1 MATRNTF
8 LSSPFDN
15 LSAEGQASVLPGQ
28 QQALPPLDLPK
39 MEQPKLEQ
47 PDTRQPAASGSLMP
61 PPAVRPIFEAAAREF
76 DVPVNV
82 LMALGHQESRYN
94 PQAIGPETQWGRAR
108 GMMQYLDDTAKG
120 LGINPFDPAQA
131 VPAAARQIR
140 ERLDKGYSMEDAVK
154 EHFAGPNRKLWGKKT
169 DAYGREVMEKVGK
182 IGEALGTEQPTSDQ
196 KALQAQLDQEEP
208 GRYRVVTPELN
219 TQLMRGIENRDADM
233 IYAMGLPKDDLDTM
247 GKAQPVGLGGTLLES
262 LKSGVVNAGAGIA
275 YAPEAVLKSVEGAL
289 DGLDRVG
296 RKLGLPEW
304 MLERKY
310 LGPQD
315 IVAPLIRGKDFGSYH
330 MAGTSDIA
338 RMVQKAGKA
347 IESPKHAEAI
357 KTVALTADAAMKQAV
372 DTGDFTG
379 VVNVLS
385 DPQSWAVAFG
395 QAAPSL
401 AIAMVGGMPA
411 MAAMEGG
418 GALSDIKEF
427 ETKNGKVGDL
437 EAANAIIQTTVVNT
451 LLEKLG
457 LDAMLGKLPGP
468 VRQRL
473 LGAATEGIKGRLLR
487 GAAGATV
494 GTLGESGT
502 EMLQTVNENS
512 AKRNY
517 NQQQDLTEGVLISGM
532 GGAGMGGPVGAVSG
546 LASSPEAPIAQQP
559 APAAPQAAAP
569 KPAPVGPQA
578 AAPAASAAPV
588 KPAGP
593 LTAAVEKAAEPEQ
606 RVTVTAPEGQITGF
620 VESYQEDGQGGFA
633 ARVLGDDGQ
642 VYQFTS
648 ADHVTITP
656 EAPKAGPLTSAVE
669 AVAATQPEPVEA
681 PAVEAAAPLEAA
693 PAEAPVETA
702 APEQMAQPAPA
713 LEAMGEGAGYAKPTQ
728 AAVEAPAET
737 AQQPKALAD
746 MTEPELRER
755 MKYIA
760 GQAKLNGG
768 WNKDLTASR
777 KEVEREI
784 NGRAKPVEQVEA
796 PKAEQSVKESLTPEP
811 VAQAAPAQEAAEKVD
826 GTLTDK
832 GKTEPAAAP
841 DKDPHAGKWFG
852 SREKAD
858 AYVAKRKIGDTHEIV
873 QTGKV
878 RFEVKPK
885 AAAQEQPVQRA
896 KNGYAEVKLN
906 GTKHFVTP
914 YDDTFVIRDAAGVR
928 VFDENRKPLTF
939 STEAEA
945 IQYATANAK
954 LKEQPNVADQRPQQ
968 QSAGT
973 EAVGQE
979 ADAGQAAPA
988 AVQPDAAAQEVTA
1001 FKEGDRVQ
1009 SGRKRGSVEKL
1020 FKDGDEAMVIWDGK
1034 SRPEP
1039 VLLSKIKPEI
1049 VGQPDAAQ
1057 EEVRTEPT
1065 YKKRGEIAD
1074 VGDKVKVSSS
1084 RIVKVERIE
1093 VLNEADAGQA
1103 PAAAVQHVAGPAEE
1117 VTAEQGEAPAYTKRV
1132 FRGSG
1137 RKDKG
1142 SVYNGGSTPILGSA
1156 TYYALDEKTAS
1167 KYGPNIEARDVSLRN
1182 PLVIDSDQ
1190 KWRSLTREAGWEFPN
1205 PQGRAEEETQ
1215 RNVEALQQIV
1225 RDRGHDGVVIDFDP
1239 NYKYDELPDGRGIK
1253 TLRNVFGDPQVVVF
1267 DGATAEAKK
1276 TEPQQAAA
1284 PVEAAAPTD
1293 KLAKKAQA
1301 MREKADRIEA
1311 AGGDAQIVES
1321 LRNQAERD
1329 APTQAPADDKPA
1341 LYQELRTKLGALS
1354 ERAGNIPGAGRL
1366 AGQIGGFTVGMRDT
1380 DRNLTRAWVDE
1391 VVSGY
1396 EKSVSKLE
1404 KSQPKPVSVTKAGAG
1419 ATAIVIDPGAASAA
1433 APQAEA
1439 DPFAGNKLFTS
1450 DRVAAARER
1459 LKKKLSGSQLNSGI
1473 DPELLMDGIIIA
1485 GGHIESG
1492 TRAFAAYAKAMI
1504 EDIGEEVKPYLLSFY
1519 EAARNY
1525 PGLDTEGMTPV
1536 DQAKAEFDKLIQ
1548 PADLEKAQEAI
1559 GEITPKPAKRTK
1571 KTGAKTDMTLTQDWG
1586 VEQIDGYGDTYDRET
1601 GNDVKDAFLKEAK
1614 SYLNTVAGILA
1625 EQGFAPDTDAKGR
1638 PQKAVLVNEGGVA
1651 TSGYVTLTLAGPNGI
1666 GIYAHIGGT
1675 SLRGVV
1681 PTSQSGVSVMMR
1693 VTQEGDRLGNKD
1705 RNRWMPVDL
1714 SAADLANSML
1724 KAVSEFKPTG
1734 KQDAATLQS
1743 QAVPA
1748 RNPGADQ
1755 GNAAAG
1761 DGNRQPV
1768 DAGLAAGDQGAAEVG
1783 PVPGSAEG
1791 AGAAGAR
1798 GTEPAGQQPSG
1809 PARDRAGVRPEPE
1822 PTDFVIDAE
1831 DIGKGGL
1838 TKKYRD
1844 NVAAIRILKAMEAEG
1859 RVATPEERKQ
1869 LAKYVGWGA
1878 MKGPFDPENKQWA
1891 KQHAELKE
1899 LLTDAEFRAAR
1910 KSTLDAHFTSPV
1922 AVGAMNDALARLGY
1936 KGGRMLEPSVG
1947 IGNFYGLMPAAV
1959 RNASQLYG
1967 VELDSLT
1974 SRMVAALYPKAKI
1987 AKATGF
1993 EDFQI
1998 PAQFFDLVQG
2008 NPPFGNQPLVDTERS
2023 PYSGFSIHNYFLA
2036 KGIDKLRPGGIMQ
2049 VVVSHNF
2056 LDAQDNRARKWISE
2070 RASLIGAVRLPNTAF
2085 QENAGTQVVTDI
2097 LIFQKHDANG
2107 VGRPD
2112 IVDGWVDVAE
2122 QVNTNPKTGESV
2134 THKVSPVFVQKP
2146 SLVLGKPSAGG
2157 TMYSAN
2163 EYTVDATGDIKPMLD
2178 AWVQTLPENVYRPIE
2193 RKAEAETDMAV
2204 PDGVKVGS
2212 YYVDAAGEIMQR
2224 GDDLMGNKT
2233 AQPWVAPNAKAAE
2246 RMKGMIGLRE
2256 TLRTQ
2261 MRLERSPDATE
2272 PEIEANR
2279 ATLNKLYDDFLKK
2292 NGHLNSQTNRRL
2304 FLDDTEAQLVQA
2316 LEFDYDKGISKAV
2329 AEKEGIDPREPN
2341 AVKAD
2346 IFNRRVAFPPQDF
2359 LTVTTPKDALLA
2371 SLNYRGKVDT
2381 SYMEEVYGKPSA
2393 KIIEE
2398 LGDVVFDDPQA
2409 GIVTADEYLSGDV
2422 KTKLAEAKAAGEKY
2436 RRNVEALE
2444 KVIPADKKPSEI
2456 AVSIGAA
2463 FVPAEVYQQF
2473 VTHISGGNATAAYIK
2488 ATGQWLLAYTG
2499 QTDPALNTGKFG
2511 TDQLSA
2517 QELFQLSMLGR
2528 GAVGKKTVRNADGST
2543 TTILLEKETEAAR
2556 EKQNAIKAEWQSW
2569 LWSDPARADQIAS
2582 IYNDKMNRIVER
2594 KYDGSHLSFPGM
2606 NPAISLLEH
2615 QKNGVWRGLQSYQVL
2630 YDHVVGAGKTFEMAT
2645 LAMEMRRLGIA
2656 RKPLFVV
2663 PNHLTL
2669 QWRSEFTRLYPG
2681 SNILAATP
2689 DDFAKGNR
2697 ERLFSKIVTG
2707 DWDAVVVGHSSLK
2720 KIGLPEETEKAV
2732 LQEQIDEV
2740 SAAVEEMKRARGDRN
2755 IIRDMEGIRARL
2767 EAKMKDK
2774 LAAIGKRDKVV
2785 TFDELGID
2793 AMFIDEMHEF
2803 KNLSYNSTMD
2813 RNPGMGNPAG
2823 SAKAFDLFV
2832 KTRWLFDTFGEK
2844 TPYITATGTPVSNS
2858 LVEMYNM
2865 QRYMQYPTLKK
2876 QGLHVFDAWAK
2887 QFGSVENVYE
2897 VAPSG
2902 SGYRQSTR
2910 FAKFTNL
2917 PGLMGLYNSF
2927 ADTITLDDLKA
2938 QEEAQGK
2945 RFPVPKLVGGKP
2957 QIVVAKR
2964 SPAVSNLMGVP
2975 MAQTNEDGS
2984 IAFKLNLSQ
2993 GDEPDI
2999 HKAPESDKWWAK
3011 GDRPGQ
3017 AEALYFG
3024 EFDTEQDARMKLVE
3038 MALTPEVSVDPNSIL
3053 GRFGRLREL
3062 TKETKGKVNALSL
3075 TGEANK
3081 AGLDYRLID
3090 PAAPDF
3096 EGSKINLAVDN
3107 MVRVYKQWNA
3117 DKGTQLVF
3125 CDLSIPLSAR
3135 ASYSSKARRLYVRD
3149 EAGAIDMKRGT
3160 MHTAEGQESLPY
3172 FVVQR
3177 GEKELKRFDVYDA
3190 ASGAKIGGDFR
3201 TKQDA
3206 LDQSNALLADEA
3218 KRQRWIDRR
3227 ESVGEISQE
3236 AIDEYNNEND
3246 IEADGIEAFTR
3257 EDIAGVSGAA
3267 KFSVYDDIKAK
3278 LIAKGIPEREIA
3290 FIHDY
3295 GTPTAKDKLFK
3306 AVNAGE
3312 IRFLLGSTPKM
3323 GAGTNVQKRLVGLHH
3338 IDAPWRPS
3346 DLEQREGRII
3356 RRGNELYN
3364 RDPEGFEV
3372 FIGRYATEQTYDTR
3386 RWQILEHKAR
3396 GIEQLRNFDGSI
3408 NEIDDIEGEA
3418 ANAAD
3423 MKAAASGDPLILEE
3437 TRLKNDVRRLEQLQA
3452 AHADDVVAM
3461 NRKAKSSEEYAK
3473 KTGPQLLAGV
3483 KSLNDQVKKHKLDK
3497 DGFTPITIDNQ
3508 TFDTKES
3515 AQQEIAMAVSLVR
3528 TNKLGGVT
3536 IVYRG
3541 VPFEVKPVSSFIIVA
3556 KSPTGEIGSWASTE
3570 PFSTSGFVQ
3579 RMKNYVD
3586 RLPAQIESIQ
3596 ASIDKSAK
3604 DAVALRE
3611 EAKKPFGQAAD
3622 LQAAREAYKVVQ
3634 RALLAKGP
3642 AVPESQKAAVAKGI
3656 EAQKARLE
3664 TMGYGE
3670 QLREFFAGQDGPKFL
3685 RATRRSTGVPK
3696 ADAAAVVKAIA
3707 ARWDNAPGLVVV
3719 ESMQDPAI
3727 PQAVRLADQR
3737 QRQGGAKGEPKGF
3750 WYDGSAYIVSGA
3762 HDNNTD
3768 VIRTLFHE
3776 VLGHRGLRGT
3786 FGKGLDPILSQ
3797 IIQARRPDV
3806 AKKAKQYGLNMANP
3820 KEALEAAEE
3829 VLADMAQEKPEL
3841 GFVKRTIAA
3850 IRTWLRKNVPALKD
3864 MRLTDDEIT
3873 RSYILPARAYVERG
3887 ARAGRSMVAGKAMFS
3902 RSQDQTMTDAFRRW
3916 FGDSKV
3922 VDADGRPLVVYR
3934 GGPDTDWRTNRPIT
3948 EFRSS
3953 NGPWAGFFSSLP
3965 EVGSRFASAF
3975 RNGVVT
3981 PVYINISKPL
3991 EVNAGGRKA
4000 REFQIDASAIG
4011 KADSTI
4017 RDQLL
4022 SGEYDGLILRNTA
4035 DEGDVFVP
4043 LRPEQIKS
4051 AVGNNGDFDP
4061 TNPDIRFSREEAD
4074 KLIDDASSALEES
4087 GPVAKADYIGRV
4099 VGDIGLGAKLIVHP
4113 RTVAAVHPEFT
4124 PVYRTAISQMET
4136 RDEIISELGRGVK
4149 PYDMLDQAGKESVN
4163 KALEL
4168 GRLTSNVYSPDDLKK
4183 GVTNTGTRKV
4193 VVIGDDGK
4201 PKTATVPVTSLLTQP
4216 GEVIKLTDDEIQ
4228 AYQGL
4233 RATFDRA
4240 LDLMRDQTLDE
4251 LGFPEL
4257 MGKPNA
4263 AKAIRDLIT
4272 EDMPADQAEKLAN
4285 IAKFVA
4291 EIEQAK
4297 RAGYVPFAR
4306 YGDYVVTVK
4315 EKTVNLDYQDDGA
4328 GSLTITNAPDSMAED
4343 LLGLGAEQVAG
4354 GWKVKAS
4361 KKNEVERL
4369 TERTV
4374 YSAKVETGL
4383 KDFMASRKAKT
4394 VEDIPAVREAIEKAR
4409 AEYVGD
4415 DPARRIVAFKA
4426 REKKADQPVRL
4437 SDVDALAEIASIDNE
4452 TWDAVRDKLADA
4464 IKSKGFR
4471 KHFFHSDNVPGYTGD
4486 FERSIADYV
4495 IGIAGYLS
4503 RRQHMKRWDNS
4514 VTAIT
4519 EKSKLFEYA
4528 SKYRQYV
4535 NDPQEELAMVR
4546 QIGFFSY
4553 IAGVMASA
4561 FANLTQV
4568 PMLTVP
4574 TLSQV
4579 APTAL
4584 VMKEIGR
4591 AYKDA
4596 LAMMGQPSRVGLD
4609 MFDPA
4614 KAPADVRDVLMEA
4627 WDEGSFV
4634 PLETFDLMMTARQRN
4649 VGARKGV
4656 KAFNTA
4662 TQVVSVGFTFAER
4675 LNRLVTFI
4683 AAARM
4688 ADKPAVKANA
4698 ARVLAGDAL
4707 ARQTTLGRNWN
4718 AKNFA
4723 EWVVDESQYRMG
4735 KANRPTMMRGVGS
4748 ALMQFKGFMIQT
4760 FEAWYRMAALHGRD
4774 GQMAALAS
4782 LASVVAIGGLWGLP
4796 GADDLRKLIEAAYKQ
4811 ITGMDLDMKTELRA
4825 WVAKTSGS
4833 NALSQMVTK
4842 GASYPLG
4849 VDLTRVGFGSV
4860 VPDSPLAAAGIP
4872 FDMLIGRPKRAFE
4885 KASTEDYMGAAAEFT
4900 PNFMKN
4906 MLVAGS
4912 WRLDGVRDKQ
4922 GNLILTPDE
4931 LRGTDIGM
4939 KAIGFQPSIV
4949 ADVRDYEYAQRRQ
4962 ETAVDGL
4969 KRSYTNKIAKLIGQ
4983 MERTED
4989 EAKLK
4994 ELDARLGEVYDDIAE
5009 HNATAKPE
5017 EIIQISPR
5025 AIRNRVARELDGV
5038 KATWGR
5044 ERKAARGAA
5053 DEMRA
5058 VFDLEQDE

>member
-8 LSSPFDN
+8 LSSPFEN
-15 LSAEGQASVLPGQ
+15 LSPDGQASVLPGQ
-28 QQALPPLDLPK
+28 KQALPPLELPK
-39 MEQPKLEQ
+39 VEQPKLEQ
-47 PDTRQPAASGSLMP
+47 PDTRQPAASGNLMP

-131 VPAAARQIR
+131 IPAAARQIR

-154 EHFAGPNRKLWGKKT
+154 EHFAGPSRKLWGKKT

-182 IGEALGTEQPTSDQ
+182 LGEALGSEQPASDP

-219 TQLMRGIENRDADM
+219 TQLMRGIENRDADV
-233 IYAMGLPKDDLDTM
+233 IAVMGLGQKAEAPKEEASGFLDRSGEALARGMANTVQSLSTARFALGAGGDSNELAQSLASKFEAESKRKKTTGEQEIDAAFNRVTEAKGAWNTTVEGLKAIGAAASNPKD
-247 GKAQPVGLGGTLLES
+247 
-262 LKSGVVNAGAGIA
+262 
-275 YAPEAVLKSVEGAL
+275 
-289 DGLDRVG
+289 
-296 RKLGLPEW
+296 
-304 MLERKY
+304 
-310 LGPQD
+310 
-315 IVAPLIRGKDFGSYH
+315 
-330 MAGTSDIA
+330 
-338 RMVQKAGKA
+338 
-347 IESPKHAEAI
+347 
-357 KTVALTADAAMKQAV
+357 
-372 DTGDFTG
+372 
-379 VVNVLS
+379 
-385 DPQSWAVAFG
+385 
-395 QAAPSL
+395 L
-401 AIAMVGGMPA
+401 AIGV
-411 MAAMEGG
+411 
-418 GALSDIKEF
+418 
-427 ETKNGKVGDL
+427 L
-437 EAANAIIQTTVVNT
+437 EQAPN
-451 LLEKLG
+451 
-457 LDAMLGKLPGP
+457 MLPT
-468 VRQRL
+468 
-473 LGAATEGIKGRLLR
+473 LGA
-487 GAAGATV
+487 GAAGAGAGAGVGAGAGALLGGVGAIPGAVTGAIWGSRAGMVAGTTATELGAEVEQIVLERLTADKKAPTAANIKTLLDDTTFQSEARERGLKKGLTVAAVDQLFFGLTGKVAGKAAAASTV
-494 GTLGESGT
+494 GRKAALGAGAVGLDATGEVVGEAAS
-502 EMLQTVNENS
+502 
-512 AKRNY
+512 
-517 NQQQDLTEGVLISGM
+517 QQVARGEVDAGDALREGVYGLGQSVVEPAISGAAR
-532 GGAGMGGPVGAVSG
+532 GAKA
-546 LASSPEAPIAQQP
+546 ASDAMRPLQQPEAPAE
-559 APAAPQAAAP
+559 PAAPQAAEPPTA
-569 KPAPVGPQA
+569 PAPAPQA
-578 AAPAASAAPV
+578 AALAAPATPA
-588 KPAGP
+588 KPSGP
-593 LTAAVEKAAEPEQ
+593 LTAAVEKTVEPTEQ

-620 VESYQEDGQGGFA
+620 VESYQDDGQGGFA

-642 VYQFTS
+642 VYTFTS
-648 ADHVTITP
+648 ADQVTITP
-656 EAPKAGPLTSAVE
+656 EAPKAGPLTAAVE
-669 AVAATQPEPVEA
+669 AVAATQPEPAASTEAPAAPVAAAPVVDAAPVEA
-681 PAVEAAAPLEAA
+681 PAVEAAAPVKA
-693 PAEAPVETA
+693 APVEA
-702 APEQMAQPAPA
+702 SAPDTQPAPTVGTM
-713 LEAMGEGAGYAKPTQ
+713 EEGDGYAQPTQ
-728 AAVEAPAET
+728 VAPEAPAE
-737 AQQPKALAD
+737 QPKALAD
-746 MTEPELRER
+746 MSEPELRER

-768 WNKDLTASR
+768 WNKALTAAR
-777 KEVEREI
+777 KEIEREI
-784 NGRAKPVEQVEA
+784 NGLAKPVEQAAVQPAPAVEDGDTVRV
-796 PKAEQSVKESLTPEP
+796 AEGLGSDIDGQDAKVVAVRGDVASVEVGGERFDDVPMAELTKQQAADGSLTDEGAKPTRDE
-811 VAQAAPAQEAAEKVD
+811 
-826 GTLTDK
+826 
-832 GKTEPAAAP
+832 
-841 DKDPHAGKWFG
+841 HAGKWFG
-852 SREKAD
+852 STEKAA
-858 AYVAKRKIGDTHEIV
+858 AYIAKRKIGDTHEIV

-878 RFEVKPK
+878 RFEVKPNAVKSSAQQAQKSATDTPSEATAAK
-885 AAAQEQPVQRA
+885 APPKYRNTRGTGVRLHGTSQPLPEGGPTNDGVYSGSVQ
-896 KNGYAEVKLN
+896 NIYGQGFY
-906 GTKHFVTP
+906 TT
-914 YDDTFVIRDAAGVR
+914 DAADIAAGYTRKGRGGNPTVYEIKEKSDLR
-928 VFDENRKPLTF
+928 LYDMDQAMDGDTVEIAKEVFGDLYREENAETGDKITTLAELFDEAR
-939 STEAEA
+939 AESRQEG
-945 IQYATANAK
+945 ISSDEVQGMFDSMRYRLEERGYRGFTHVGGKNTGNAAHNVK
-954 LKEQPNVADQRPQQ
+954 IYWNPEDDLIVTKGSLDRYIETKEQPNVADQRPQQ

-979 ADAGQAAPA
+979 ADAGQASA
-988 AVQPDAAAQEVTA
+988 ATVQPVAVPQEVA
-1001 FKEGDRVQ
+1001 GNRAAWWNKELTGAGRRAVLEAAGVSRPDRVQ
-1009 SGRKRGSVEKL
+1009 WERL
-1020 FKDGDEAMVIWDGK
+1020 
-1034 SRPEP
+1034 
-1039 VLLSKIKPEI
+1039 
-1049 VGQPDAAQ
+1049 DAATQ
-1057 EEVRTEPT
+1057 ESLWQNRASAEQAAQLEATEV
-1065 YKKRGEIAD
+1065 
-1074 VGDKVKVSSS
+1074 
-1084 RIVKVERIE
+1084 
-1093 VLNEADAGQA
+1093 A
-1103 PAAAVQHVAGPAEE
+1103 PA
-1117 VTAEQGEAPAYTKRV
+1117 
-1132 FRGSG
+1132 
-1137 RKDKG
+1137 D
-1142 SVYNGGSTPILGSA
+1142 
-1156 TYYALDEKTAS
+1156 
-1167 KYGPNIEARDVSLRN
+1167 
-1182 PLVIDSDQ
+1182 
-1190 KWRSLTREAGWEFPN
+1190 
-1205 PQGRAEEETQ
+1205 
-1215 RNVEALQQIV
+1215 
-1225 RDRGHDGVVIDFDP
+1225 
-1239 NYKYDELPDGRGIK
+1239 
-1253 TLRNVFGDPQVVVF
+1253 
-1267 DGATAEAKK
+1267 
-1276 TEPQQAAA
+1276 
-1284 PVEAAAPTD
+1284 APTD

-1396 EKSVSKLE
+1396 EKSVAKLE
-1404 KSQPKPVSVTKAGAG
+1404 KSQPKPVSVNKAGAG
-1419 ATAIVIDPGAASAA
+1419 ATAIVIDPGTMSAA

-1439 DPFAGNKLFTS
+1439 KPDPFAGNKLFTS

-1459 LKKKLSGSQLNSGI
+1459 LKKKLSGSQFNSGI

-1492 TRAFAAYAKAMI
+1492 TRAFAAYAKAMV
-1504 EDIGEEVKPYLLSFY
+1504 DDLGDGVKPYLLSFY

-1525 PGLDTEGMTPV
+1525 PGLETEGMTPV
-1536 DQAKAEFDKLIQ
+1536 DQAKAEFDKLMQ

-1559 GEITPKPAKRTK
+1559 GEIAQKPAKRTK
-1571 KTGAKTDMTLTQDWG
+1571 KTGAKADMTLTQDWG
-1586 VEQIDGYGDTYDRET
+1586 VEHIDGYGDTYDRET

-1614 SYLNTVAGILA
+1614 TYLNTVAGILA
-1625 EQGFAPDTDAKGR
+1625 EHGFAPDTDAKGR
-1638 PQKAVLVNEGGVA
+1638 PQKAVSVNESGVA
-1651 TSGYVTLTLAGPNGI
+1651 TSGYLTLTLAGPNGI
-1666 GIYAHIGGT
+1666 GIYANIGGT

-1693 VTQEGDRLGNKD
+1693 VTQEGDRLGTKD

-1714 SAADLANSML
+1714 SAADLANLMV
-1724 KAVSEFKPTG
+1724 KAVSDFKPTG

-1783 PVPGSAEG
+1783 PVSGSAEG

-1798 GTEPAGQQPSG
+1798 GPDQAGEQPSG
-1809 PARDRAGVRPEPE
+1809 PARDSAGVRPEPE
-1822 PTDFVIDAE
+1822 SSDFVIDAE

-1859 RVATPEERKQ
+1859 RVATPDERKQ

-1878 MKGPFDPENKQWA
+1878 MKGPFDPANKGWA

-1922 AVGAMNDALARLGY
+1922 AVGAMNAALERLGY

-1987 AKATGF
+1987 AKETGF

-1998 PAQFFDLVQG
+1998 TAQFFDLVQG
-2008 NPPFGNQPLVDTERS
+2008 NPPFGSQPLVDAERS

-2112 IVDGWVDVAE
+2112 IVDGWVDVAD

-2146 SLVLGKPSAGG
+2146 NLVLGNPSAGG

-2163 EYTVDATGDIKPMLD
+2163 EYTVEATGDIKPMLD
-2178 AWVQTLPENVYRPIE
+2178 AWVQSLPDGIYKPIE
-2193 RKAEAETDMAV
+2193 RKPEAETDMAV

-2212 YYVDAAGEIMQR
+2212 YYVDPSGEIMQR
-2224 GDDLMGNKT
+2224 GEDLMGTKT
-2233 AQPWVAPNAKAAE
+2233 ATPWVAPSAKAAE
-2246 RMKGMIGLRE
+2246 RVNGMIALRE
-2256 TLRTQ
+2256 TLRSQ
-2261 MRLERSPDATE
+2261 MRLERSNDATE
-2272 PEIEANR
+2272 AEIEANR

-2304 FLDDTEAQLVQA
+2304 FLDDTEAQLLQA
-2316 LEFDYDKGISKAV
+2316 LEFDYDKGISDAV
-2329 AEKEGIDPREPN
+2329 AEKEGIEPRKPS

-2346 IFNRRVAFPPQDF
+2346 IFQRRVAFPPQDY
-2359 LTVTTPKDALLA
+2359 LTVTTGKDALLA

-2381 SYMEEVYGKPSA
+2381 AYMEEVYGKPA
-2393 KIIEE
+2393 AEIIEE
-2398 LGDVVFDDPQA
+2398 LGDVVYDDPQA

-2463 FVPAEVYQQF
+2463 FVPAEIYQQF
-2473 VTHISGGNATAAYIK
+2473 VKHISGGEATAAYVK
-2488 ATGQWLLAYTG
+2488 ATGQWIMDFKTG
-2499 QTDPALNTGKFG
+2499 TEPALNSGKFG
-2511 TDQLSA
+2511 TNELSA
-2517 QELFQLSMLGR
+2517 QDLFQLSMLGR
-2528 GAVGKKTVRNADGST
+2528 GAVVKKTVRNPDGTT
-2543 TTILLEKETEAAR
+2543 TTILMEKETEAAR

-2569 LWSDPARADQIAS
+2569 LWSDAVRAEQMATL
-2582 IYNDKMNRIVER
+2582 YNDKLNRIVER
-2594 KYDGSHLSFPGM
+2594 KFDGSHLSFPGM
-2606 NPAISLLEH
+2606 NPAIRLLEH

-2689 DDFAKGNR
+2689 EDFAKGNR
-2697 ERLFSKIVTG
+2697 ERMFSKIVTG

-2720 KIGLPEETEKAV
+2720 KIGLPEATEKAV
-2732 LQEQIDEV
+2732 LQEQIDEL
-2740 SAAVEEMKRARGDRN
+2740 AAAIEDMKRGRGDRN
-2755 IIRDMEGIRARL
+2755 IIRDMEGIRSRL

-2803 KNLSYNSTMD
+2803 KNLAYNSTMD

-2823 SAKAFDLFV
+2823 SAKAFDMFV
-2832 KTRWLFDTFGEK
+2832 KTRWLFDTFGEN
-2844 TPYITATGTPVSNS
+2844 TPFITATGTPVSNS

-2865 QRYMQYPTLKK
+2865 QRYMQYPTLKA

-2945 RFPVPKLVGGKP
+2945 RFPVPKLVGGRP
-2957 QIVVAKR
+2957 QIVVAQR
-2964 SPAVSNLMGVP
+2964 SPAVANLMGMP
-2975 MAQTNEDGS
+2975 MAETDDAGQIKFAINS
-2984 IAFKLNLSQ
+2984 SV
-2993 GDEPDI
+2993 
-2999 HKAPESDKWWAK
+2999 APEITQDSKTGKWTAK
-3011 GDRPGQ
+3011 AYRAQDDGANVAVELGS
-3017 AEALYFG
+3017 
-3024 EFDTEQDARMKLVE
+3024 FDTEQDARLKVVE
-3038 MALTPEVSVDPNSIL
+3038 KALTPEVSVDPDSIL
-3053 GRFGRLREL
+3053 GRFGRLKQL

-3096 EGSKINLAVDN
+3096 AGSKINLAVDN
-3107 MVRVYKQWNA
+3107 IIRVYKQWDA

-3135 ASYSSKARRLYVRD
+3135 ASYSSKARRLYVRGD
-3149 EAGAIDMKRGT
+3149 AGEIDMKRGT
-3160 MHTAEGQESLPY
+3160 MHTLEGQESLPY

-3177 GEKELKRFDVYDA
+3177 GEKDLKRFDVYDA

-3206 LDQSNALLADEA
+3206 LEQSNALLADET
-3218 KRQRWIDRR
+3218 KRQRWIDSR
-3227 ESVGEISQE
+3227 EAAGEISQE
-3236 AIDEYNNEND
+3236 AIDEFNNEND

-3306 AVNAGE
+3306 AVNSGE
-3312 IRFLLGSTPKM
+3312 IRFLLGSTPKI

-3364 RDPEGFEV
+3364 RDPDGFEV
-3372 FIGRYATEQTYDTR
+3372 FIGRYATAQTYDTR

-3461 NRKAKSSEEYAK
+3461 NRKAKSADEYAK
-3473 KTGPQLLAGV
+3473 KTGPKMMKGIQE
-3483 KSLNDQVKKHKLDK
+3483 LNEAAKKHPLDK
-3497 DGFTPITIDNQ
+3497 DGFSPIAIDGK
-3508 TFDTKES
+3508 TFDTKEA
-3515 AQQEIAMAVSLVR
+3515 AQKEIEQVVSVVR
-3528 TNKLGGVT
+3528 SGLREEAA

-3541 VPFEVKPVSSFIIVA
+3541 VQFDVWRQGAVLTAE
-3556 KSPTGEIGSWASTE
+3556 SPTGNLGSWTGAD
-3570 PFSTSGFVQ
+3570 PFSASGFVQ

-3586 RLPAQIESIQ
+3586 RLPAVAESIQ
-3596 ASIDKSAK
+3596 ASIEKSTK
-3604 DAVALRE
+3604 DAAALRE
-3611 EAKKPFGQAAD
+3611 QAKAPFGQAAE
-3622 LQAAREAYKVVQ
+3622 LEAAREEYKRVQ

-3642 AVPESQKAAVAKGI
+3642 AVPDSQKPAVAAGI

-3664 TMGYGE
+3664 AMGYGE
-3670 QLREFFAGQDGPKFL
+3670 QLREFFAGTDNQPRYSVRPDGTVEAEFGPVI
-3685 RATRRSTGVPK
+3685 TGLDP
-3696 ADAAAVVKAIA
+3696 AAAVERLMDEKAGEAIVTRPDLGEISLIYGDKTAGLEHIA
-3707 ARWDNAPGLVVV
+3707 ARRGDDILRRLPDLIANGALYTKVGQEGRVFLGNDRDEAVIRLDWNGQAKTWLLSVYEKYPDLKAGKPAQVSRRSQTVAERSAPGLTV
-3719 ESMQDPAI
+3719 EGARQAITSGVIGPAMRALI
-3727 PQAVRLADQR
+3727 DNGAIVLHSTAKTLPKGSGRKVRGVQAVTA
-3737 QRQGGAKGEPKGF
+3737 P
-3750 WYDGSAYIVSGA
+3750 DGTIHVVANSVTSETARAVTL
-3762 HDNNTD
+3762 HE
-3768 VIRTLFHE
+3768 LFHRSGE
-3776 VLGHRGLRGT
+3776 ALIGTEQWGKMMGRLGSLYNQSETSTGR
-3786 FGKGLDPILSQ
+3786 
-3797 IIQARRPDV
+3797 AREFFDRARDRV
-3806 AKKAKQYGLNMANP
+3806 AAAKQQGAVATRM
-3820 KEALEAAEE
+3820 EVEE
-3829 VLADMAQEKPEL
+3829 FGAYAIEEYERAPDSLP
-3841 GFVKRTIAA
+3841 AA
-3850 IRTWLRKNVPALKD
+3850 IRKWVEDFIGLVKAWAVKAFGKQVGQITPAQLAALAKMAALD
-3864 MRLTDDEIT
+3864 AATQDGMMSSIGAMFSVSDQANAQPGNADQ
-3873 RSYILPARAYVERG
+3873 ILDA
-3887 ARAGRSMVAGKAMFS
+3887 AGKA
-3902 RSQDQTMTDAFRRW
+3902 
-3916 FGDSKV
+3916 
-3922 VDADGRPLVVYR
+3922 L
-3934 GGPDTDWRTNRPIT
+3934 
-3948 EFRSS
+3948 
-3953 NGPWAGFFSSLP
+3953 
-3965 EVGSRFASAF
+3965 
-3975 RNGVVT
+3975 
-3981 PVYINISKPL
+3981 
-3991 EVNAGGRKA
+3991 
-4000 REFQIDASAIG
+4000 
-4011 KADSTI
+4011 
-4017 RDQLL
+4017 
-4022 SGEYDGLILRNTA
+4022 
-4035 DEGDVFVP
+4035 
-4043 LRPEQIKS
+4043 
-4051 AVGNNGDFDP
+4051 
-4061 TNPDIRFSREEAD
+4061 
-4074 KLIDDASSALEES
+4074 DDD

-4136 RDEIISELGRGVK
+4136 RDEIIAELGRGVK
-4149 PYDMLDQAGKESVN
+4149 GYDQLDQAGKESVN

-4168 GRLTSNVYSPDDLKK
+4168 GRLMSTVYSPADLKK
-4183 GVTNTGTRKV
+4183 GVTNTGSRKV
-4193 VVIGDDGK
+4193 VVIGDDGR

-4216 GEVIKLTDDEIQ
+4216 GEVITLTDDEIQ

-4233 RATFDRA
+4233 RGTFDRA
-4240 LDLMRDQTLDE
+4240 LDMMRDQTLDE

-4306 YGDYVVTVK
+4306 YGNYVVTVK

-4328 GSLTITNAPDSMAED
+4328 GNLTITNAPDSMAED

-4374 YSAKVETGL
+4374 YSSKVETGL
-4383 KDFMASRKAKT
+4383 KDFIASRKAQT

-4415 DPARRIVAFKA
+4415 APARRIVAFKA
-4426 REKKADQPVRL
+4426 REKKTDAPVRL
-4437 SDVDALAEIASIDNE
+4437 SDVDALAEIASIDND

-4495 IGIAGYLS
+4495 IGMAGYLS

-4519 EKSKLFEYA
+4519 DKSKLFEYA

-4535 NDPQEELAMVR
+4535 NDPQEEMAMVR

-4584 VMKEIGR
+4584 VLKEIGR

-4596 LAMMGQPSRVGLD
+4596 LTMMGRPSRVGLD
-4609 MFDPA
+4609 MFDPT

-4662 TQVVSVGFTFAER
+4662 TQVVSVAFTFAER

-4688 ADKPAVKANA
+4688 ASKPAVKANA
-4698 ARVLAGDAL
+4698 ARMLAGDAL

-4833 NALSQMVTK
+4833 NAVSQMVTK

-4885 KASTEDYMGAAAEFT
+4885 KASSEDYMGAAAEFT

-4949 ADVRDYEYAQRRQ
+4949 TDVRDYEYAQRRQ

-4989 EAKLK
+4989 PAELK
-4994 ELDARLGEVYDDIAE
+4994 KLDARLGEVYDDIAE
-5009 HNATAKPE
+5009 HNATANPE
-5017 EIIQISPR
+5017 QVIQISPR
-5025 AIRNRVARELDGV
+5025 AIRSRVARELDGV

-5044 ERKAARGAA
+5044 ERKAARGSA
-5053 DEMRA
+5053 DEMRGL
-5058 VFDLEQDE
+5058 FGLDQDE

>member
-1 MATRNTF
+1 MTGAIWGSRAGMVAGTTATELGAEVEQMVLERLTADKKAPTAANIQTLLDDKTF
-8 LSSPFDN
+8 QSEARERGLKKGLTVAAVDQLFFG
-15 LSAEGQASVLPGQ
+15 LTGKVAGKA
-28 QQALPPLDLPK
+28 A
-39 MEQPKLEQ
+39 
-47 PDTRQPAASGSLMP
+47 AAS
-61 PPAVRPIFEAAAREF
+61 
-76 DVPVNV
+76 
-82 LMALGHQESRYN
+82 
-94 PQAIGPETQWGRAR
+94 T
-108 GMMQYLDDTAKG
+108 
-120 LGINPFDPAQA
+120 
-131 VPAAARQIR
+131 
-140 ERLDKGYSMEDAVK
+140 
-154 EHFAGPNRKLWGKKT
+154 
-169 DAYGREVMEKVGK
+169 
-182 IGEALGTEQPTSDQ
+182 
-196 KALQAQLDQEEP
+196 
-208 GRYRVVTPELN
+208 
-219 TQLMRGIENRDADM
+219 
-233 IYAMGLPKDDLDTM
+233 
-247 GKAQPVGLGGTLLES
+247 
-262 LKSGVVNAGAGIA
+262 
-275 YAPEAVLKSVEGAL
+275 
-289 DGLDRVG
+289 VG
-296 RKLGLPEW
+296 RKAALG
-304 MLERKY
+304 
-310 LGPQD
+310 
-315 IVAPLIRGKDFGSYH
+315 
-330 MAGTSDIA
+330 AG
-338 RMVQKAGKA
+338 
-347 IESPKHAEAI
+347 
-357 KTVALTADAAMKQAV
+357 AV
-372 DTGDFTG
+372 
-379 VVNVLS
+379 
-385 DPQSWAVAFG
+385 
-395 QAAPSL
+395 
-401 AIAMVGGMPA
+401 
-411 MAAMEGG
+411 
-418 GALSDIKEF
+418 
-427 ETKNGKVGDL
+427 
-437 EAANAIIQTTVVNT
+437 
-451 LLEKLG
+451 G
-457 LDAMLGKLPGP
+457 LDATGEVVGEAASQQVARGEVDAGDALREGVYGLGQSVVEPAIS
-468 VRQRL
+468 
-473 LGAATEGIKGRLLR
+473 GAAR
-487 GAAGATV
+487 GAKAAADAMRPQASQPASAAPAGP
-494 GTLGESGT
+494 
-502 EMLQTVNENS
+502 S
-512 AKRNY
+512 A
-517 NQQQDLTEGVLISGM
+517 
-532 GGAGMGGPVGAVSG
+532 
-546 LASSPEAPIAQQP
+546 P
-559 APAAPQAAAP
+559 APAAP
-569 KPAPVGPQA
+569 A
-578 AAPAASAAPV
+578 AAPAPAAPA
-588 KPAGP
+588 PGP
-593 LTAAVEKAAEPEQ
+593 LSAAVEKVAEPTEQ

-620 VESYQEDGQGGFA
+620 VESYQDDGQGGFA

-648 ADHVTITP
+648 ADQVTITP
-656 EAPKAGPLTSAVE
+656 EAPKAGPLTAAIE
-669 AVAATQPEPVEA
+669 AVAEAQPDPVAA
-681 PAVEAAAPLEAA
+681 PAVEAAAPAEAPAAEAAAPVEAA
-693 PAEAPVETA
+693 PVEVSAPDTQPAQAGAQRDLPRVNTGARPDGDFNKRVQRDRDIADQRGLTSIIEAKLAERKTYKQIAQEIDDQLGFLPQNYRGLFVQSVQGSLGVPAFDYNETRAKQFDEWLA
-702 APEQMAQPAPA
+702 ARNANTVSQPAQPGAT
-713 LEAMGEGAGYAKPTQ
+713 GEGAGGSQPTQ
-728 AAVEAPAET
+728 VAPE
-737 AQQPKALAD
+737 QPKALAD

-768 WNKDLTASR
+768 WNKDLTAAR

-784 NGRAKPVEQVEA
+784 NGRAKPVEQAEA
-796 PKAEQSVKESLTPEP
+796 PKAEQAVKESLTLEP
-811 VAQAAPAQEAAEKVD
+811 VAQATPAQEAAAKVD
-826 GTLTDK
+826 GTLTDE

-858 AYVAKRKIGDTHEIV
+858 AYVAKRKISDTHEIV

-885 AAAQEQPVQRA
+885 EP
-896 KNGYAEVKLN
+896 
-906 GTKHFVTP
+906 
-914 YDDTFVIRDAAGVR
+914 
-928 VFDENRKPLTF
+928 
-939 STEAEA
+939 
-945 IQYATANAK
+945 AN
-954 LKEQPNVADQRPQQ
+954 DQRTDQQ
-968 QSAGT
+968 PAGT

-979 ADAGQAAPA
+979 ADAGQA
-988 AVQPDAAAQEVTA
+988 
-1001 FKEGDRVQ
+1001 
-1009 SGRKRGSVEKL
+1009 
-1020 FKDGDEAMVIWDGK
+1020 
-1034 SRPEP
+1034 
-1039 VLLSKIKPEI
+1039 
-1049 VGQPDAAQ
+1049 
-1057 EEVRTEPT
+1057 
-1065 YKKRGEIAD
+1065 
-1074 VGDKVKVSSS
+1074 
-1084 RIVKVERIE
+1084 
-1093 VLNEADAGQA
+1093 
-1103 PAAAVQHVAGPAEE
+1103 PAAAVQPVAGPAEAE
-1117 VTAEQGEAPAYTKRV
+1117 VTARQPT
-1132 FRGSG
+1132 G
-1137 RKDKG
+1137 REGYDTP
-1142 SVYNGGSTPILGSA
+1142 VELDASTLKNIV
-1156 TYYALDEKTAS
+1156 EKTRGA
-1167 KYGPNIEARDVSLRN
+1167 
-1182 PLVIDSDQ
+1182 PLVD
-1190 KWRSLTREAGWEFPN
+1190 KPAKLEAWRTGTAK
-1205 PQGRAEEETQ
+1205 T
-1215 RNVEALQQIV
+1215 
-1225 RDRGHDGVVIDFDP
+1225 DP
-1239 NYKYDELPDGRGIK
+1239 NKFPIELAFTPDGSLDVNDGRHRIALAAERGEKVTAFI
-1253 TLRNVFGDPQVVVF
+1253 
-1267 DGATAEAKK
+1267 DGKDAQRVQELLAGAQ
-1276 TEPQQAAA
+1276 TEPQQTAATPAEPVAAEKIAEPQWWTDRTTAERYWVLRASGVQGTAQTPWNRISAADQRALNEQWGDRTAAVPVEADKVAPAEEAASRASWWDKELTGAGRRAVLEAAGVSRPDRVQWERLDAETQEGLWKNRAAAEQAA
-1284 PVEAAAPTD
+1284 PVEAAGATRTATVIDNRDTNDGEYIVRGADGSTNLARFEIGRNAAPVRVKYFHEASATRNEADAAIAKFMQDRKEASD
-1293 KLAKKAQA
+1293 KLWQEGTSDQA
-1301 MREKADRIEA
+1301 
-1311 AGGDAQIVES
+1311 
-1321 LRNQAERD
+1321 
-1329 APTQAPADDKPA
+1329 APAT
-1341 LYQELRTKLGALS
+1341 E
-1354 ERAGNIPGAGRL
+1354 I
-1366 AGQIGGFTVGMRDT
+1366 
-1380 DRNLTRAWVDE
+1380 
-1391 VVSGY
+1391 
-1396 EKSVSKLE
+1396 
-1404 KSQPKPVSVTKAGAG
+1404 QPKPVSVTKAGAG

-1433 APQAEA
+1433 APQAEVKA

-1459 LKKKLSGSQLNSGI
+1459 LKKKLSGSQFNSGI

-1492 TRAFAAYAKAMI
+1492 TRAFAAYAKAMVD
-1504 EDIGEEVKPYLLSFY
+1504 DIGEEVKPYLLSFY

-1536 DQAKAEFDKLIQ
+1536 DQAKTEFDKLMQ

-1571 KTGAKTDMTLTQDWG
+1571 KTGAKADMTLTQDWG
-1586 VEQIDGYGDTYDRET
+1586 VEHIDGYGDTYDRET

-1614 SYLNTVAGILA
+1614 TYLNTVAGILA

-1638 PQKAVLVNEGGVA
+1638 PQKAVSVNESGVA
-1651 TSGYVTLTLAGPNGI
+1651 TSGDVTLTLVGPNGI

-1693 VTQEGDRLGNKD
+1693 VTQEGDRLGTKD

-1768 DAGLAAGDQGAAEVG
+1768 DAGMAAGDQGAAEVG
-1783 PVPGSAEG
+1783 PVPGSTEG

-1844 NVAAIRILKAMEAEG
+1844 NVGAIRILKAMEAEG
-1859 RVATPEERKQ
+1859 RIATPEERKQ

-1878 MKGPFDPENKQWA
+1878 MKGPFDSENKQWA

-2008 NPPFGNQPLVDTERS
+2008 NPPFGSQPLVDAERS

-2107 VGRPD
+2107 VGLPD

-2146 SLVLGKPSAGG
+2146 NLVLGKPSAGG

-2163 EYTVDATGDIKPMLD
+2163 EYTVEATGDMKPMLD

-2233 AQPWVAPNAKAAE
+2233 AQPWAAPNAKAAE

-2256 TLRTQ
+2256 ALRNQ

-2272 PEIEANR
+2272 AEIEANR

-2329 AEKEGIDPREPN
+2329 AEKEGIDPREPS

-2381 SYMEEVYGKPSA
+2381 AYMEEVYGKPA
-2393 KIIEE
+2393 AQIVEE

-2499 QTDPALNTGKFG
+2499 QTEPALNTGKFG
-2511 TDQLSA
+2511 ADQLSA

-2528 GAVGKKTVRNADGST
+2528 GAVVKKTVRNADGST
-2543 TTILLEKETEAAR
+2543 TTILMEKETEAAR

-2689 DDFAKGNR
+2689 EDFAKGNR

-2813 RNPGMGNPAG
+2813 RNPGIGNPAG

-2858 LVEMYNM
+2858 LVEMFNM

-2876 QGLHVFDAWAK
+2876 EGLHVFDAWAK

-2917 PGLMGLYNSF
+2917 PGLMSLYNSF

-2975 MAQTNEDGS
+2975 MAQT
-2984 IAFKLNLSQ
+2984 
-2993 GDEPDI
+2993 DEAGQIRFAINPEV
-2999 HKAPESDKWWAK
+2999 APEITQDPKTGKWTAK
-3011 GDRPGQ
+3011 AYRTLADGANVAVELG
-3017 AEALYFG
+3017 A
-3024 EFDTEQDARMKLVE
+3024 FDTEQDARLKVVE
-3038 MALTPEVSVDPNSIL
+3038 KALTPEVSVDPNSIL

-3096 EGSKINLAVDN
+3096 EGSKINLAVGN

-3149 EAGAIDMKRGT
+3149 EAGAVDMKRGT
-3160 MHTAEGQESLPY
+3160 MHTLEGQESLPY

-3177 GEKELKRFDVYDA
+3177 GEKDLKRFDVYDA
-3190 ASGAKIGGDFR
+3190 ASGVKIGGDFR

-3206 LDQSNALLADEA
+3206 IDQSNALLADENR
-3218 KRQRWIDRR
+3218 RQRWIDRR
-3227 ESVGEISQE
+3227 EAAGEISQE

-3306 AVNAGE
+3306 AVNSGE

-3364 RDPEGFEV
+3364 RDPEGFEA

-3461 NRKAKSSEEYAK
+3461 NRKARAADEYAK
-3473 KTGPQLLAGV
+3473 KTGPKLLEGV
-3483 KSLNDQVKKHKLDK
+3483 KALNDEVKKHKLDK
-3497 DGFTPITIDNQ
+3497 DGFAPITIDNQ
-3508 TFDTKES
+3508 TFGTKEA
-3515 AQQEIAMAVSLVR
+3515 AQQEIAVAVSMVR
-3528 TNKLGGVT
+3528 ANKLGGVT
-3536 IVYRG
+3536 IIYRG
-3541 VPFEVKPVSSFIIVA
+3541 VPFEVKPRSSFIIVA
-3556 KSPTGEIGSWASTE
+3556 ESPTGEIGTWVSSE
-3570 PFSTSGFVQ
+3570 PFSVSGFVQ

-3642 AVPESQKAAVAKGI
+3642 AVPESQKAAVAEGI

-3664 TMGYGE
+3664 KMGYGE
-3670 QLREFFAGQDGPKFL
+3670 QLREFFAGQDEPKFL
-3685 RATRRSTGVPK
+3685 RSTSRSTGVPK
-3696 ADAAAVVKAIA
+3696 ADATAVVNAIA
-3707 ARWDNAPGLVVV
+3707 ARWSNAPGVVV
-3719 ESMQDPAI
+3719 IESMQDPAV

-3737 QRQGGAKGEPKGF
+3737 QRQGGAKGDPKGF
-3750 WYDGSAYIVSGA
+3750 WYDGNAYIVSGS

-3786 FGKGLDPILSQ
+3786 FGKELDPILTQ

-3806 AKKAKQYGLNMANP
+3806 AKKAKQYGLNMAKP
-3820 KEALEAAEE
+3820 EEALEAAEE

-3850 IRTWLRKNVPALKD
+3850 IRTWLRKNVPALKN
-3864 MRLTDDEIT
+3864 MKLTDNEIIQQF
-3873 RSYILPARAYVERG
+3873 ILPARAFVERG
-3887 ARAGRSMVAGKAMFS
+3887 GIGAAAGGAAFS
-3902 RSQDQTMTDAFRRW
+3902 RSQDQTQTEAFKRW

-3922 VDADGRPLVVYR
+3922 VDAEGEPLVVYHGTASEFTAFDPEAEPYNYESDR
-3934 GGPDTDWRTNRPIT
+3934 GKQFFIDSKNAAEKYAESTAGEFGGNARVLPVYLKIENPKVIKIGGRPDTWWDEQPDYFW
-3948 EFRSS
+3948 EMDV
-3953 NGPWAGFFSSLP
+3953 A
-3965 EVGSRFASAF
+3965 SR
-3975 RNGVVT
+3975 GH
-3981 PVYINISKPL
+3981 
-3991 EVNAGGRKA
+3991 
-4000 REFQIDASAIG
+4000 
-4011 KADSTI
+4011 
-4017 RDQLL
+4017 
-4022 SGEYDGLILRNTA
+4022 DGLIVK
-4035 DEGDVFVP
+4035 GDGGTMYVTTQP
-4043 LRPEQIKS
+4043 TQIKS
-4051 AVGNNGDFDP
+4051 AIGNNGDFDP
-4061 TNPDIRFSREEAD
+4061 TNPDIRFSRKDAD
-4074 KLIDDASSALEES
+4074 KLIDDASEALDDA

-4124 PVYRTAISQMET
+4124 LVYRTAISQMET
-4136 RDEIISELGRGVK
+4136 RDEIIAELGRGVK

-4168 GRLTSNVYSPDDLKK
+4168 GRLTSNVYSPADLKK

-4240 LDLMRDQTLDE
+4240 LDMMRDQTLDE

-4257 MGKPNA
+4257 KGKPNA

-4272 EDMPADQAEKLAN
+4272 QDMPADQAEKLAN

-4343 LLGLGAEQVAG
+4343 LLGLGAEQVDG

-4495 IGIAGYLS
+4495 IGMAGYLS

-4596 LAMMGQPSRVGLD
+4596 LAMLGQPSRVGLD

-4662 TQVVSVGFTFAER
+4662 TQVVSVAFTFAER

-4833 NALSQMVTK
+4833 NAVAQMVTK

-4906 MLVAGS
+4906 MLIAGS

-4949 ADVRDYEYAQRRQ
+4949 TDVRDYEYAQRRQ

-4989 EAKLK
+4989 PAKLK
-4994 ELDARLGEVYDDIAE
+4994 ELDARLGDVYDDIAE
-5009 HNATAKPE
+5009 HNAKAKPE

-5053 DEMRA
+5053 DEMRG
-5058 VFDLEQDE
+5058 VFGLEQDE